1 MLEIKETENT
11 EKYPEI
17 AERAEKDVLHITEAL
32 DRGNVIGFIAYSY
45 DYMHER
51 TVVYDYDDSGDI
63 MLCDGL
69 VRSVMLKSVM
79 KNIDS
84 IIFDIPDTEKY
95 DSLRKLKFLSG
106 QDRQCNDLN
115 SFMNACEHCKNK
127 E

>member
-1 MLEIKETENT
+1 
-11 EKYPEI
+11 
-17 AERAEKDVLHITEAL
+17 
-32 DRGNVIGFIAYSY
+32 
-45 DYMHER
+45 MHER

-84 IIFDIPDTEKY
+84 IIFDIPNAEKY
-95 DSLRKLKFLSG
+95 DTLKKLKFLSN